1 MPKNDYVA
9 EIEALIASRAKTAA
23 AKIASVGDNADDGLQ
38 KTQTGEQAAAM
49 ADKSSTSSPG
59 AGSPDGGAK
68 SNAVNGSIKESES
81 TQTVAAAATDGSAGA
96 KGDLTAGK
104 LAPGSDV
111 AKIASD
117 LRAEASKIEKL
128 EAAKIASVRGIGRFL
143 VDTIRGDTDLAK
155 TAADADDGE
164 VADQATQQLLEQI
177 QSGQLSEEDAM
188 KILDEA
194 VKSGAIS
201 QEDVQAAM
209 AELQGGQGAPQGDP
223 AAVDPAAAQ
232 SAPAPMGGEEQIN
245 DPGLEAKLA
254 AVDVGPNHPY
264 YEAKLA
270 SLYADPMEAGARFLV
285 KVAEDLGMLPGDEPK
300 NETPAQEA
308 AEDHGKL
315 SEEEEK
321 ALAAAKKELNLSDE
335 DTKELMDAPAPEIK
349 SASDRMKAELVLRA
363 AFKK

>member
-23 AKIASVGDNADDGLQ
+23 AKTASVGDNADDGLQ

-59 AGSPDGGAK
+59 NGSPDGGAK
-68 SNAVNGSIKESES
+68 TNPVNGSIKESES
-81 TQTVAAAATDGSAGA
+81 TQTVAAAATDGSGGA
-96 KGDLTAGK
+96 KGDLTLGK
-104 LAPGSDV
+104 VAPGSDV

-143 VDTIRGDTDLAK
+143 VDTIRGDEQLAK
-155 TAADADDGE
+155 TAADADDSE

-201 QEDVQAAM
+201 QEDVQAAI
-209 AELQGGQGAPQGDP
+209 AELQGGQGASQGDP
-223 AAVDPAAAQ
+223 AAQAPV
-232 SAPAPMGGEEQIN
+232 APAPGGEEQIS

-300 NETPAQEA
+300 NETPAQEK